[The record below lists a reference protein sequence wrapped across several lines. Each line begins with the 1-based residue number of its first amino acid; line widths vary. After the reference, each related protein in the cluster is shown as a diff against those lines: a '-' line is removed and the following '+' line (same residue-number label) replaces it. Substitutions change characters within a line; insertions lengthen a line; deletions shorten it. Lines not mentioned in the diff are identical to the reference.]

1 MTDQP
6 VVLQKLHVILHRS
19 LVESRSLALAQN
31 CRQLYDLADTLEIL
45 PGLMARW
52 DTQHL
57 DTIRSALQNYQAGYR
72 GAAYDYLSILD
83 MDDREF
89 RQVFQLW

>member
-1 MTDQP
+1 M
-6 VVLQKLHVILHRS
+6 LRKLHVILHRS

-31 CRQLYDLADTLEIL
+31 CQQLYDLADTFEIL
-45 PGLMARW
+45 PSLMARW
-52 DTQHL
+52 DAKHL
-57 DTIRSALQNYQAGYR
+57 ETIRGALQNYQARYKE
-72 GAAYDYLSILD
+72 AAYDYLCILD